1 MKREELQNLVVRA
14 AQEEVM
20 NENLPTIVALD
31 TDLRSCGLD
40 SLNVVDIAREVEDEM
55 RDLGHNIIFDY
66 SESYNTPNDF
76 VDEAMRQ
83 IVDEAIRQMNFESHD
98 EGYHPTLNHS
108 GSVAAIGCIANQKL
122 E

>member
-1 MKREELQNLVVRA
+1 MKRKELENIVVRA

-98 EGYHPTLNHS
+98 
-108 GSVAAIGCIANQKL
+108 
-122 E
+122 

>member
-1 MKREELQNLVVRA
+1 MKRKELENLIVRA

-20 NENLPTIVALD
+20 NENLPTIVELD

-40 SLNVVDIAREVEDEM
+40 SLNVVDIAREIEDEL

-76 VDEAMRQ
+76 VKEAMRQ
-83 IVDEAIRQMNFESHD
+83 INLESND
-98 EGYHPTLNHS
+98 
-108 GSVAAIGCIANQKL
+108 
-122 E
+122 

>member
-1 MKREELQNLVVRA
+1 MKRKELENLIVRV

-20 NENLPTIVALD
+20 HENLPTIVSLD

-40 SLNVVDIAREVEDEM
+40 SLNIVDIAREVEDEL

-76 VDEAMRQ
+76 VK
-83 IVDEAIRQMNFESHD
+83 EAIRQINLESND
-98 EGYHPTLNHS
+98 
-108 GSVAAIGCIANQKL
+108 
-122 E
+122 

>member
-1 MKREELQNLVVRA
+1 MKREELENLVVRA

-20 NENLPTIVALD
+20 NENLPTIVELA

-40 SLNVVDIAREVEDEM
+40 SLNVVDIAREIEDEL
-55 RDLGHNIIFDY
+55 RDLGHSVIFDY

-83 IVDEAIRQMNFESHD
+83 INLESND
-98 EGYHPTLNHS
+98 
-108 GSVAAIGCIANQKL
+108 
-122 E
+122 

>member
-1 MKREELQNLVVRA
+1 MKREELENLVVRF

-20 NENLPTIVALD
+20 NENLPTIVELD

-40 SLNVVDIAREVEDEM
+40 SLNIVDIAREVEDAL

-76 VDEAMRQ
+76 VKEAMRQ
-83 IVDEAIRQMNFESHD
+83 INLKSYD
-98 EGYHPTLNHS
+98 
-108 GSVAAIGCIANQKL
+108 
-122 E
+122 

>member
-1 MKREELQNLVVRA
+1 MKREELENIVVRI

-40 SLNVVDIAREVEDEM
+40 SLNVVDIAREVEDEL

-76 VDEAMRQ
+76 VDEAVRQ
-83 IVDEAIRQMNFESHD
+83 INLKSYD
-98 EGYHPTLNHS
+98 
-108 GSVAAIGCIANQKL
+108 
-122 E
+122 

>member
-1 MKREELQNLVVRA
+1 MKREELENIVVRV

-20 NENLPTIVALD
+20 NENLLTIVALD

-40 SLNVVDIAREVEDEM
+40 SLNVVDIAREIEDEL

-76 VDEAMRQ
+76 VK
-83 IVDEAIRQMNFESHD
+83 EAIRQINLKSND
-98 EGYHPTLNHS
+98 
-108 GSVAAIGCIANQKL
+108 
-122 E
+122 

>member
-1 MKREELQNLVVRA
+1 MKREELQNLVVRV

-20 NENLPTIVALD
+20 NENLPTIVELD

-76 VDEAMRQ
+76 VDEAIRQ
-83 IVDEAIRQMNFESHD
+83 INLESD
-98 EGYHPTLNHS
+98 D
-108 GSVAAIGCIANQKL
+108 
-122 E
+122 

>member
-1 MKREELQNLVVRA
+1 MKREELENIVVRA

-20 NENLPTIVALD
+20 NENLPTIVELD

-40 SLNVVDIAREVEDEM
+40 SLNVVDIAREVEDEL

-83 IVDEAIRQMNFESHD
+83 INLESND
-98 EGYHPTLNHS
+98 
-108 GSVAAIGCIANQKL
+108 
-122 E
+122 

>member
-1 MKREELQNLVVRA
+1 MKREELENIVVRV

-20 NENLPTIVALD
+20 NENLLTIVALD

-40 SLNVVDIAREVEDEM
+40 SLNVVDRAREIEDEL

-76 VDEAMRQ
+76 VK
-83 IVDEAIRQMNFESHD
+83 EAIRQINLKSND
-98 EGYHPTLNHS
+98 
-108 GSVAAIGCIANQKL
+108 
-122 E
+122 

>member
-1 MKREELQNLVVRA
+1 MKREELENLVVRA

-40 SLNVVDIAREVEDEM
+40 SLNIVDIAREVEDEL
-55 RDLGHNIIFDY
+55 RDLGHSVIFDY

-76 VDEAMRQ
+76 VDEAIRQ
-83 IVDEAIRQMNFESHD
+83 INLESND
-98 EGYHPTLNHS
+98 
-108 GSVAAIGCIANQKL
+108 
-122 E
+122 